1 MLVFK
6 KVITSAE
13 AEILRNIRNE
23 CKDFMTRSTS
33 FITEEQQQAWFKTAH
48 ERYDLYIA
56 YSVEHGAVVV
66 DAGYGLIHKDG
77 DVSLLSGGLLPQ
89 YRDKGLGSILFKHLI
104 DNCDKK
110 KTIQLEVLNTN
121 TRAYKVYEKLGFKVI
136 STNSKVTFME
146 YQYDSSI

>member
-66 DAGYGLIHKDG
+66 DAGAVLAAATALGLFG
-77 DVSLLSGGLLPQ
+77 LAVFLSPVAAVESAFL
-89 YRDKGLGSILFKHLI
+89 
-104 DNCDKK
+104 
-110 KTIQLEVLNTN
+110 
-121 TRAYKVYEKLGFKVI
+121 
-136 STNSKVTFME
+136 
-146 YQYDSSI
+146 